1 MKFENKI
8 VWIAGASS
16 GIGESLVYTFIKEGA
31 TVLASAPFE
40 DELNKVKQNC
50 GEQAGSC
57 HIIPLDM
64 TKSSAFPDLVK
75 EVVRKYEKIDVLFNV
90 AGISQRALAEET
102 KLVTIRK
109 IMEINF
115 FGTVALSRE
124 VLLQMKKQGSG
135 KIAAITSI
143 SGKFGFPLRSAYAA
157 SKHALHGYF
166 ESLQAELLNSP
177 IKVSLMVPGR
187 VSTSISK
194 NALKADG
201 TAWGKMDPGLA
212 GGIPVEKATRQMVNA
227 VYKGKREVLIGGKEI
242 WMVHFKRFLPVLF
255 WRIVGNVDPT

>member
-1 MKFENKI
+1 MKFQNNI

-16 GIGESLVYTFIKEGA
+16 GIGESLVYTFIREGA

-40 DELNKVKQNC
+40 DELSRVKQNC
-50 GEQAGSC
+50 GEQAGNC
-57 HIIPLDM
+57 HILPLDM
-64 TKSSAFPDLVK
+64 TKSSTFPNLVL
-75 EVVRKYEKIDVLFNV
+75 EVVRKYKRIDVLFNV

-102 KLVTIRK
+102 SMDTIRK

-177 IKVSLMVPGR
+177 IKVCLMVPGR

-194 NALKADG
+194 NALRADG
-201 TAWGKMDPGLA
+201 TPWGKMDPGLA
-212 GGIPVEKATRQMVNA
+212 GGIPVEKATKQMVNA
-227 VYKGKREVLIGGKEI
+227 LYKGKREVLIGGKEI

-255 WRIVGNVDPT
+255 WRIVSKVDPT

>member
-1 MKFENKI
+1 M
-8 VWIAGASS
+8 
-16 GIGESLVYTFIKEGA
+16 
-31 TVLASAPFE
+31 ASAPFE
-40 DELNKVKQNC
+40 DELNRVKQNC
-50 GEQAGSC
+50 GEQAGNC
-57 HIIPLDM
+57 HILSMDI
-64 TKSSAFPDLVK
+64 TKSSTFPDLVK
-75 EVVRKYEKIDVLFNV
+75 KVVRKYERIDVLFNV

-102 KLVTIRK
+102 SLDTIRK

-177 IKVSLMVPGR
+177 IQVSLMVPGR

-194 NALKADG
+194 NALRADG
-201 TAWGKMDPGLA
+201 TPWGKMDPGLA
-212 GGIPVEKATRQMVNA
+212 GGIPVEKATRKMVRALYEMEGQGSELLRRLNNPHTLF
-227 VYKGKREVLIGGKEI
+227 EEI
-242 WMVHFKRFLPVLF
+242 RKMVFDWEL
-255 WRIVGNVDPT
+255 GDD